1 MTATVFAF
9 ANQKGGV
16 GKTTSALS
24 VAAAMAEMG
33 RAVLVIDLDPQA
45 CLTFSLGYDPDE
57 LEPSLNDMVVG
68 RVDMAGTILQHDEM
82 DVAPSNI
89 DLAGAEVTLLSRTGR
104 EYLLRGQIAELAE
117 SYDAILIDCAP
128 SLGVLTINGLT
139 AADEVIIPVQC
150 ETLSHRGVAQLLE
163 TIHDVRRL
171 TNRGLVVRGLIA
183 TMFDGRTNHAREVLQ
198 DLLARYE
205 LNLVGP
211 PVRKSIRFAEA
222 PTDGRS
228 PIAANLD
235 IPGVAAYR
243 CIARELLDEP
253 IPDELLEA
261 ARWGPA
267 DRATVLGIDL
277 PDDDLPVD
285 EAPSAD
291 DGGDRDADVVDE
303 PAVDDGVS
311 ARGASD
317 VEVGTPATDGAEPG
331 VIDVRG
337 EGEGEAADDR
347 AASAVGPG
355 HGDSPTADASGSPV
369 VEMAEASDAPDG
381 DTDGHRVEPTP
392 EPVESA

>member
-45 CLTFSLGYDPDE
+45 CLTFSLGYDPDQ
-57 LEPSLNDMVVG
+57 LEPTLNDMVVG
-68 RVDMAGTILQHDEM
+68 RVDMAGTILQHEEV

-104 EYLLRGQIAELAE
+104 EYLLRGQIAELAD
-117 SYDAILIDCAP
+117 SYDAVLIDCAP

-139 AADEVIIPVQC
+139 AADQVIIPVQC

-171 TNRGLVVRGLIA
+171 TNRGLEVRGLIA
-183 TMFDGRTNHAREVLQ
+183 TMFDARTNHAREVLQ

-205 LNLVGP
+205 LGLIGP

-228 PIAANLD
+228 PLAAGMD
-235 IPGVAAYR
+235 VPGVAAYR

-253 IPDELLEA
+253 VPDELLEA
-261 ARWGPA
+261 ARWTPFE
-267 DRATVLGIDL
+267 RAAILGLEVEDIEDL
-277 PDDDLPVD
+277 AELEDAEDVEDL
-285 EAPSAD
+285 EAFAQEEQAD
-291 DGGDRDADVVDE
+291 DIQVIEVDGPPGEVASGNPVVDVPQAPPMADE
-303 PAVDDGVS
+303 PRAID
-311 ARGASD
+311 
-317 VEVGTPATDGAEPG
+317 EPL
-331 VIDVRG
+331 R
-337 EGEGEAADDR
+337 
-347 AASAVGPG
+347 
-355 HGDSPTADASGSPV
+355 
-369 VEMAEASDAPDG
+369 
-381 DTDGHRVEPTP
+381 PTP
-392 EPVESA
+392 EPVES